1 MKKRFLFLSGMLALQ
16 TYYAHAQTQ
25 PSYSATEATT
35 QTGNYHYKLFNGS
48 GANTA
53 LRWTIGMI
61 ETESGSNKGSNFRI
75 SRIDD
80 NGNWIASALA
90 IDRSTGLVEMYGGFR
105 ANSTAAGQPALT
117 GAGITGTGTGI
128 ANTSVLG
135 FYESNAKTRQG
146 MVGKYVN
153 NSNDMFLVSEIGGI
167 RLSPMGDGAVHI
179 SGNGVRN
186 VMDFYQAEYGA
197 PTAETRSIGTR
208 LVLHSRVAAGS
219 PATDYALGLQLGATV
234 TGWFSV
240 PSNTETHY
248 WDFYGGTVPVVRLD
262 GAGNIT
268 TKGTLTLNNTTS
280 NLIKFAPGGVGAP
293 TFNTRSL
300 GTKIVLHDAVG
311 SAPTNMDYAIGLERG
326 ATTYGWFAV
335 PTNTTGHGWNFYGG
349 TTLVANLDGVGNFS
363 TSGNMVVGNTTAQVT
378 MKVNGEIST
387 RKVKVTTTGWPDF
400 VFTDDY
406 KLPSLQE
413 ISRYIKENHRLP
425 GVPAAAEVEKSG
437 LDVGEMQKTM
447 MEKIE
452 QLTLHLIR
460 LDEEN
465 RQLKEEL
472 EKLKASK

>member
-1 MKKRFLFLSGMLALQ
+1 MKRRFLLLSGMLALQ
-16 TYYAHAQTQ
+16 TFYAHAQTQ

-35 QTGNYHYKLFNGS
+35 GTGVYHYKLFNGS
-48 GANTA
+48 ATNSA
-53 LRWTIGMI
+53 LRWTIGTI
-61 ETESGSNKGSNFRI
+61 QTESGSNSGSNFRI

-90 IDRSTGLVEMYGGFR
+90 IERSTGLVEMYGGFR

-146 MVGKYVN
+146 MIGKYAA
-153 NSNDMFLVSEIGGI
+153 NSNDMFMISEVGGI
-167 RLSPMGDGAVHI
+167 RLSAMADGAVHI

-197 PTAETRSIGTR
+197 PTAETRSLGTR
-208 LVLHSRVAAGS
+208 LVLHNRVAAGS

-240 PSNTETHY
+240 PSNTSTHY
-248 WDFYGGTVPVVRLD
+248 WDFYGGTVAVTRLD
-262 GAGNIT
+262 GAGNFT
-268 TKGTLTLNNTTS
+268 TAGSVVIGT
-280 NLIKFAPGGVGAP
+280 
-293 TFNTRSL
+293 
-300 GTKIVLHDAVG
+300 
-311 SAPTNMDYAIGLERG
+311 
-326 ATTYGWFAV
+326 
-335 PTNTTGHGWNFYGG
+335 
-349 TTLVANLDGVGNFS
+349 
-363 TSGNMVVGNTTAQVT
+363 TTAQQT
-378 MKVNGEIST
+378 LKVNGDIT
-387 RKVKVTTTGWPDF
+387 ARKLKITQSGWPDY
-400 VFTDDY
+400 VFADDY

-425 GVPAAAEVEKSG
+425 GVPAAAEIEKDG
-437 LDVGEMQKTM
+437 LEVGEMQKTM